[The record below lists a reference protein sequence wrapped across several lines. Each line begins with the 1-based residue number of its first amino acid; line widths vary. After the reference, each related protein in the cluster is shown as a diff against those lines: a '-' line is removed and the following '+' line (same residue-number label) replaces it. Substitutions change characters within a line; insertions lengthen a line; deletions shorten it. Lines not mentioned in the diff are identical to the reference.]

1 MTQLR
6 GQIALVTGVN
16 RGLGREFVRQ
26 LLDRGAAKVYA
37 ATRDPRTI
45 VADDP
50 RLIPLHL
57 DVTDPA
63 QVARAHGIAQDV
75 SVVVDNAGIVRLG
88 CVLDTDTSGLRLELE
103 TNLFGWL
110 AVTSGR

>member
-1 MTQLR
+1 MH
-6 GQIALVTGVN
+6 

-26 LLDRGAAKVYA
+26 RFDRGAAKVYA
-37 ATRDPRTI
+37 AARDPRTI

-57 DVTDPA
+57 DVTDSA
-63 QVARAHGIAQDV
+63 QVARAAGIAQDV
-75 SVVVDNAGIVRLG
+75 SVVMNNAGIVRVG
-88 CVLDTDTSGLRLELE
+88 SVLDTDTSGLRLELE
-103 TNLFGWL
+103 TNLFGSL